1 MDYNKDE
8 LTYIGNRIRQLRIKS
23 GLTQEQLGEKAN
35 LHYSYIGQVERGDK
49 VPSLKTLKKI
59 TKALNTS
66 LDYLLEPEEEY
77 RVKSDRELLKQE
89 LVSLLKNRSNKE
101 MEMILNIIRT
111 ILDEFDKLKFESKEN
126 SLKK

>member
-23 GLTQEQLGEKAN
+23 GLTQEQLGEKSN

>member
-1 MDYNKDE
+1 MNYNKDE

-23 GLTQEQLGEKAN
+23 GLTQEQLGEKSN

>member
-66 LDYLLEPEEEY
+66 LDFLLEPEEEY

-89 LVSLLKNRSNKE
+89 LVSLFKNRSNKE